1 MVGMSDGES
10 RSSAFDITVSPVS
23 ADDAI
28 AADMQSEIIRFF
40 TDCIV
45 IFLLDFIVYILL
57 KKIFFNRIGMSY
69 K

>member
-57 KKIFFNRIGMSY
+57 N
-69 K
+69 

>member
-1 MVGMSDGES
+1 MSDGES
-10 RSSAFDITVSPVS
+10 KSSAFDITVSPVS

-57 KKIFFNRIGMSY
+57 KKYFSIELELVTNN
-69 K
+69 